1 MKKTF
6 VCVLLVIVISM
17 FASVFTAYADEP
29 VTVGFAAASSGWP
42 WYATFIQH
50 VEDRCK
56 ANGWESVIL
65 SADGDVATQLNQ
77 VLDLIEKKV
86 DYIILGPLDALASV
100 PALEKAHEAG
110 IPVIIIGNDIDEQ
123 YWDLVAPSSSSA
135 TILMNSTGI
144 WSPLSA
150 SSMTAISAAALP
162 KSWLTS

>member
-1 MKKTF
+1 MKKTL

-17 FASVFTAYADEP
+17 FASVFSAYADEP

-77 VLDLIEKKV
+77 VLDLIEK
-86 DYIILGPLDALASV
+86 
-100 PALEKAHEAG
+100 
-110 IPVIIIGNDIDEQ
+110 
-123 YWDLVAPSSSSA
+123 
-135 TILMNSTGI
+135 
-144 WSPLSA
+144 
-150 SSMTAISAAALP
+150 
-162 KSWLTS
+162 